1 MLVQSLSQGSV
12 KDCIHRKHSDIV
24 HYTRT
29 KSHHIFPSSKHIIQ
43 LVSSK
48 QQLLLGRNKVLP
60 LFSCVWLFRDQFH
73 TGVMSIRRIE
83 LEPTD
88 ESLLQLIRRSNNQ
101 FLINCFDSV
110 VYKSLEC
117 D

>member
-1 MLVQSLSQGSV
+1 MLAQSLSRGSV
-12 KDCIHRKHSDIV
+12 KGCIHKKRSDIV

-48 QQLLLGRNKVLP
+48 RQLLLGRNKVLP
-60 LFSCVWLFRDQFH
+60 LFGCVWLFRDQFH

-88 ESLLQLIRRSNNQ
+88 ESLLQLIRGSNNQ